1 MDLLAPLNR
10 AIMAVHDAGLSTI
23 FYHAWIVVVYIAV
36 AAICLFWRRH
46 YGYGWFRSL
55 LIPLV
60 LLIAFYLCVLLMG
73 WVRSGF
79 TFLGS
84 KNAELGYP
92 LVPLMVMAL
101 ARLMKDDWRRM
112 LDFMT
117 PGYALLLAVFKVSC
131 CFAGCCF
138 GYPTAHG
145 LWNPIF
151 EQTLFPVQI
160 VEGIASLILCIV
172 CCRAAKKHE
181 YRVTG
186 RLYPLFLVLFGAFR
200 FFADF
205 LRLSPTLFWG
215 LSDLALV
222 ALAMVVIGAVWLIA
236 DRRNAR
242 A

>member
-10 AIMAVHDAGLSTI
+10 AIMAVHDAGLTAV
-23 FYHAWIVVVYIAV
+23 FYHAWIVVVYIVV
-36 AAICLFWRRH
+36 AAFCLYWRRH
-46 YGYGWFRSL
+46 YGYGWFRAL

-60 LLIAFYLCVLLMG
+60 LLISFYLCVLLMG

-84 KNAELGYP
+84 KNVELGYP
-92 LVPLMVMAL
+92 FVPLMVMGF
-101 ARLMKDDWRRM
+101 ARLMRDDWHRM

-117 PGYALLLAVFKVSC
+117 PGYALMLSVFKVSC

-138 GYPTAHG
+138 GHPAAHG

-151 EQTLFPVQI
+151 GETLFPVQL
-160 VEGIASLILCIV
+160 VESAAVLILCVV
-172 CCRAAKKHE
+172 CCLAAKRRG
-181 YRVTG
+181 YRPTG
-186 RLYPLFLVLFGAFR
+186 RLYPLFLLLFGTFR

-205 LRLSPTLFWG
+205 LRLSPTLLWG
-215 LSDLALV
+215 LSDLALW
-222 ALAMVVIGAVWLIA
+222 ALAMVIIGAVWLA
-236 DRRNAR
+236 AKKTHS

>member
-10 AIMAVHDAGLSTI
+10 AIMAVHDAGLTTA
-23 FYHAWIVVVYIAV
+23 FYHAWIVVVYIVV
-36 AAICLFWRRH
+36 AAFCLYWRRH
-46 YGYGWFRSL
+46 YGYGWFHAL

-60 LLIAFYLCVLLMG
+60 LLISFYLCVLLMG

-84 KNAELGYP
+84 KNVELGYP
-92 LVPLMVMAL
+92 FVPLMVMGA
-101 ARLMKDDWRRM
+101 ARLMRDDWRRM

-117 PGYALLLAVFKVSC
+117 PGYALMLSVFKVSC

-138 GYPTAHG
+138 GHPAAHG

-151 EQTLFPVQI
+151 GETLFPVQL
-160 VEGIASLILCIV
+160 VESAAVLILCVV
-172 CCRAAKKHE
+172 CCLAAKRRG
-181 YRVTG
+181 YRPTG
-186 RLYPLFLVLFGAFR
+186 RLYPLFLLLFGTFR

-205 LRLSPTLFWG
+205 LRLSPTLLWG
-215 LSDLALV
+215 LSDLALW
-222 ALAMVVIGAVWLIA
+222 ALAMVAIGAMWLA
-236 DRRNAR
+236 AKKTHS